1 MKTILSLTVNGN
13 RHDVAVAANQTLLD
27 VLRNEL
33 GLIGTKRGCGTGAC
47 GVCTVII
54 DGKAVL
60 ACLTLALECEDRSI
74 TTIEG
79 MANPDGSLH
88 PLQTS
93 FIENGAVQCGFCT
106 PGVLMTAKALLD
118 RTPNPTDAE
127 IRDAMAG
134 TICRC
139 TGHIKIIE
147 AIKKAPCRDER
158 GKFDASEK

>member
-13 RHDVAVAANQTLLD
+13 RHDFAVASNQTLLD
-27 VLRNEL
+27 VLRNEF
-33 GLIGTKRGCGTGAC
+33 GLTGTKRGCGTGAC

-60 ACLTLALECEDRSI
+60 ACLILALECEGKTI

-93 FIENGAVQCGFCT
+93 FIENGAIQCGYCT

-118 RTPNPTDAE
+118 ETANPTDSE
-127 IRDAMAG
+127 IRNALAG

-147 AIKKAPCRDER
+147 AIKMMKP
-158 GKFDASEK
+158 